1 MKKKRPHSFLKR
13 LVPQILVQSIAV
25 VLSAII
31 SSMFMTWLV
40 VDVIKIEKTYL
51 GAALE
56 SMGTLVLMILVLV
69 STNTYIYRKRLQEI
83 KTLSD
88 AISQVSRGDFSYRIQ
103 IRPHEPM
110 AELYEDFNKMTAEL
124 SSVQILRNDF
134 INSYSHEFKTP
145 IASIGG
151 FAELLLEKNLSE
163 ADQRQYLEIIRDEA
177 DRLATLARNTIL
189 LSKLS
194 SQQIVTDTEQFNLGE
209 QLRQCAIICS
219 RSWLDKHQEFS
230 SELPDVMYTGNR
242 ELMQHMWLNLLGN
255 AIKYTPEGGEISV
268 FLRESAGA
276 IDVTIADTGEGMSEE
291 TMQHLFT
298 PYYQGDSSRATQGLG
313 LGLAIAKRIA
323 ELCGGDIHVESQP
336 GAGSRF
342 TVHLPLEQ
350 PAGQTSPPLSKFTGI
365 LSGAELFLASRK
377 PFGNQK

>member
-1 MKKKRPHSFLKR
+1 MKKKRTHSFLKR

-31 SSMFMTWLV
+31 SSMFMTWLIV
-40 VDVIKIEKTYL
+40 NVIKVETTIL
-51 GAALE
+51 GVALE
-56 SMGTLVLMILVLV
+56 SAGTLILMILVLV
-69 STNTYIYRKRLQEI
+69 STNTYMYRRRLQEI
-83 KTLSD
+83 NTLSD
-88 AISQVSRGDFSYRIQ
+88 AISRVSRGDFSYRIQ

-163 ADQRQYLEIIRDEA
+163 EDQRQYLEIIRDES

-189 LSKLS
+189 LSRLS
-194 SQQIVTDTEQFNLGE
+194 SQQIVTDTEEFNLGE

-219 RSWLDKHQEFS
+219 RNWLDKHQEFS
-230 SELPDVMYTGNR
+230 SDLPDVMYTGNR

-255 AIKYTPEGGEISV
+255 AIKYTPQGGEISV
-268 FLRESAGA
+268 TLKEAPEA
-276 IDVTIADTGEGMSEE
+276 IDVTVADTGEGMTEDTLE
-291 TMQHLFT
+291 HLFT

-323 ELCGGDIHVESQP
+323 ELCGGDIQVDSQP

-350 PAGQTSPPLSKFTGI
+350 HSRQTPPALSKFNGI
-365 LSGAELFLASRK
+365 LSGAEMFLASRK
-377 PFGNQK
+377 PFNNQK